1 MKRRNR
7 AKVTMEVEELGLDTD
22 RVLLHLDGFLDNEHD
37 KGADDSWGVDFAES
51 IRSKVVKHE
60 GLTLGELE
68 FVDYVEEVW
77 GEEDDQD

>member
-1 MKRRNR
+1 MKRRNWEGF
-7 AKVTMEVEELGLDTD
+7 TMKSAALGLDVD

-51 IRSKVVKHE
+51 IRDKVVKEE

>member
-1 MKRRNR
+1 M
-7 AKVTMEVEELGLDTD
+7 TCSG
-22 RVLLHLDGFLDNEHD
+22 

-51 IRSKVVKHE
+51 IRDKVVKEE